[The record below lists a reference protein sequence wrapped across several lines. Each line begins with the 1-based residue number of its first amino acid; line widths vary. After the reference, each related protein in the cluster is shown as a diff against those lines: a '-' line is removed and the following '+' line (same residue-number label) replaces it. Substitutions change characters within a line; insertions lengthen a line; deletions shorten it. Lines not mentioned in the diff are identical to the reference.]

1 MESSSRQ
8 SASGVKSTCSS
19 MFSTCTD
26 IGKTGVRNGTGGE
39 RPESGTDL
47 VLELEVEGLEEA
59 EQLRG
64 GVQVPQNH
72 EIERVRREDGVQVS
86 DQHRAGQRERRLH
99 HL

>member
-26 IGKTGVRNGTGGE
+26 IGETGVRDGAGGE
-39 RPESGTDL
+39 RPVSGTHL

-64 GVQVPQNH
+64 GVQMPQNH
-72 EIERVRREDGVQVS
+72 EVERVRREDGVQVR
-86 DQHRAGQRERRLH
+86 DQQRAGQGKRRLH